1 MKAKG
6 NFWVLLFISFGQN
19 LPHYTIEYRSHFT
32 NFHATVSNGAGGLQI
47 GQTECFIIMIFYQL
61 FAVFCPDRTKNI
73 GEEIDIKGMT
83 GFEPPFK
90 LRYNMV
96 IALSTFYLSFQYV
109 TTNFYL
115 GYKGSKDKMYAILLM
130 WPFFQFIILM
140 FLASS
145 FSQFW
150 EKYNVLFMV
159 GFGFIQTHMTTYL
172 NLMSCAQSKMNSFII
187 DPVLFVI
194 VLYFDYFRILEP
206 KIVAV
211 LYIILMIYRF
221 VRYCLFFKSI
231 CDQICDY
238 CQIPLLQVKQGWT
251 PPGKGKK

>member
-1 MKAKG
+1 
-6 NFWVLLFISFGQN
+6 
-19 LPHYTIEYRSHFT
+19 
-32 NFHATVSNGAGGLQI
+32 
-47 GQTECFIIMIFYQL
+47 
-61 FAVFCPDRTKNI
+61 
-73 GEEIDIKGMT
+73 MT

-159 GFGFIQTHMTTYL
+159 GFGFI
-172 NLMSCAQSKMNSFII
+172 
-187 DPVLFVI
+187 
-194 VLYFDYFRILEP
+194 
-206 KIVAV
+206 
-211 LYIILMIYRF
+211 
-221 VRYCLFFKSI
+221 
-231 CDQICDY
+231 
-238 CQIPLLQVKQGWT
+238 
-251 PPGKGKK
+251 